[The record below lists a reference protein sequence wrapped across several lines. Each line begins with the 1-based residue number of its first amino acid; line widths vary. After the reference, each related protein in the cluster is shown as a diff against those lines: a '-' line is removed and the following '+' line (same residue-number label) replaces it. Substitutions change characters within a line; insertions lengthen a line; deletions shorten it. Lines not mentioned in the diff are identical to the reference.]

1 MKLLP
6 SVVLKLFLAAGEKA
20 ADAPGG
26 RGGGVGDTVLGGTG
40 EGRCSDPSAGHLV
53 GPVLTGC
60 GRAPALVR
68 GDRGSGE
75 GV

>member
-6 SVVLKLFLAAGEKA
+6 LVVLKLLVAAGKRA

-26 RGGGVGDTVLGGTG
+26 RGDGDAVLGAQG
-40 EGRCSDPSAGHLV
+40 EGRCSAPSAGHLV
-53 GPVLTGC
+53 GPVFSDR
-60 GRAPALVR
+60 RAPTSVR
-68 GDRGSGE
+68 GDQGSGR